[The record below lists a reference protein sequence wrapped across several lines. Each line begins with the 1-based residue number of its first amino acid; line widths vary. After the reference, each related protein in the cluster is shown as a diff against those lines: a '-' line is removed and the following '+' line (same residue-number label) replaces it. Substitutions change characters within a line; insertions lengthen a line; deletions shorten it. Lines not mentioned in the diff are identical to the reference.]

1 MLFNIIFTRFERQFI
16 IAIHNKTFILQL
28 FPIAHYCT
36 SIQYVVRGFYAMHHD
51 CPLACEIIT
60 RLPDFVTSICV
71 RFYYLSHV
79 YFEAQRKPITC
90 RCLTNT
96 EVGWSVRPRR
106 CRCDRGHS
114 LPQKQWK
121 QQCERER
128 ERERERE
135 IPVVCGVG
143 SAGPAVWRL
152 WLGCLSPPPSA
163 SAYVKEQHSRGKQ
176 ELFIAQ
182 HCRALTGGGR
192 HVCVRAAESKGVSR
206 QCV

>member
-16 IAIHNKTFILQL
+16 IAIHNNFY
-28 FPIAHYCT
+28 IAVISHTHYCT

-51 CPLACEIIT
+51 RPLACEIIT
-60 RLPDFVTSICV
+60 RLRDFVTSICV

-79 YFEAQRKPITC
+79 YFEAQRKRITC

-96 EVGWSVRPRR
+96 EVGWW
-106 CRCDRGHS
+106 DRDGAVVIEDTVFHRNS
-114 LPQKQWK
+114 ESSSASEWEK
-121 QQCERER
+121 ERER
-128 ERERERE
+128 SQLCVVLVLQARLYGDCGW
-135 IPVVCGVG
+135 VVC
-143 SAGPAVWRL
+143 P
-152 WLGCLSPPPSA
+152 PPPSA

-192 HVCVRAAESKGVSR
+192 HVCVCVCAAESKGVSR